1 MFHVKH
7 ALLELRRGTHSAG
20 QQTRA
25 SCVYYEDSKAPESQR
40 CWRQQEHHHSREPA
54 TRKQWNTASRAV
66 PADNRALGPTPS
78 MPEHRSF
85 NDPVDGR
92 GL

>member
-20 QQTRA
+20 QQTKRA
-25 SCVYYEDSKAPESQR
+25 SCVYHEDGKAPESQR
-40 CWRQQEHHHSREPA
+40 CWRQQEHHSREPA
-54 TRKQWNTASRAV
+54 TRKQWHNASRAV
-66 PADNRALGPTPS
+66 PANNRALGPTPS

-85 NDPVDGR
+85 SDPVDGR